1 MDNKSHVS
9 RDDREGEKK
18 ITNDDKKLNFEGLGY
33 EVDNDTYKVIK
44 VMMDGEE

>member
-18 ITNDDKKLNFEGLGY
+18 ITNDDKKPHTAHVVLLVFDIRRE
-33 EVDNDTYKVIK
+33 
-44 VMMDGEE
+44 